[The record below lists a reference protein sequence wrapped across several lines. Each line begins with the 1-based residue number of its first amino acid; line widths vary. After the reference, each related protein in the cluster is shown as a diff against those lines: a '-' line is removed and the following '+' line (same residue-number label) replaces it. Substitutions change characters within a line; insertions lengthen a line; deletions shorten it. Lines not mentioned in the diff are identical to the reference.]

1 MEPKQD
7 ISRQGKLFTPLGW
20 VEAGARA
27 LRPVLG
33 GLVDSVGGSFFNAN
47 ARTDTSFLAL
57 LNFNFC
63 RGELIQEKSK
73 CWMCIGGKNPKS
85 FDIFPK
91 PN

>member
-33 GLVDSVGGSFFNAN
+33 GLVDSVEGSFFNAN
-47 ARTDTSFLAL
+47 ARTDNSFLAL
-57 LNFNFC
+57 
-63 RGELIQEKSK
+63 
-73 CWMCIGGKNPKS
+73 
-85 FDIFPK
+85 
-91 PN
+91 